1 MSDKKARL
9 ILFLPINTMSK
20 LFCSCPN
27 SEAARSSS
35 CPICRELPGTMPL
48 INKHALNIIIAAGC
62 IMKSRFNAS
71 CFERKPFFNDGR
83 LIQYTITQENSP
95 MCTDGY
101 FLFGQKEIKINKIY
115 LEQESGLLDG
125 KIDYNKRGRP
135 RLCIETA
142 PSFINSSEAYEF
154 YEHLRARLDKRELL
168 KEGRTHTCTLRFAGG
183 AEISGIET
191 VQLEKAFEW
200 GESAKRA
207 AYIWKGS
214 EGEKTPVLPGKV
226 FYPNV
231 NLCNIHVD
239 PEWIRRVRMQFG
251 V

>member
-83 LIQYTITQENSP
+83 LIQ
-95 MCTDGY
+95 
-101 FLFGQKEIKINKIY
+101 
-115 LEQESGLLDG
+115 
-125 KIDYNKRGRP
+125 
-135 RLCIETA
+135 
-142 PSFINSSEAYEF
+142 
-154 YEHLRARLDKRELL
+154 
-168 KEGRTHTCTLRFAGG
+168 
-183 AEISGIET
+183 
-191 VQLEKAFEW
+191 
-200 GESAKRA
+200 
-207 AYIWKGS
+207 
-214 EGEKTPVLPGKV
+214 
-226 FYPNV
+226 
-231 NLCNIHVD
+231 
-239 PEWIRRVRMQFG
+239 
-251 V
+251 

>member
-95 MCTDGY
+95 KCTDG
-101 FLFGQKEIKINKIY
+101 
-115 LEQESGLLDG
+115 
-125 KIDYNKRGRP
+125 
-135 RLCIETA
+135 
-142 PSFINSSEAYEF
+142 
-154 YEHLRARLDKRELL
+154 
-168 KEGRTHTCTLRFAGG
+168 
-183 AEISGIET
+183 
-191 VQLEKAFEW
+191 
-200 GESAKRA
+200 
-207 AYIWKGS
+207 
-214 EGEKTPVLPGKV
+214 
-226 FYPNV
+226 
-231 NLCNIHVD
+231 
-239 PEWIRRVRMQFG
+239 
-251 V
+251 